1 MDLTK
6 LRDIDRDVGQVT
18 SRILSDVFERVGPA
32 GQATTGTGGT
42 AGEVAVPGLKANGV
56 IIVTAAESPGS
67 SLTIG
72 HITAATDKFMVYDSA
87 ATPTVVAGKKVN
99 YFVVDL
105 GTA

>member
-6 LRDIDRDVGQVT
+6 LRDMDPDIHQIMSKLLRT
-18 SRILSDVFERVGPA
+18 AFERVGPA
-32 GQATTGTGGT
+32 GQVTTDGS
-42 AGEVAVPGLKANGV
+42 GEVAVTGLKANGV
-56 IIVTAAESPGS
+56 VIVTAAESPGS

-72 HITAATDKFMVYDSA
+72 HVTAGVDKFTVYDGA
-87 ATPTVVAGKKVN
+87 ATPTAVASKKVN